1 MAFGGGLES
10 LNFTQTLLCPVIHE
24 WVFTRERRNLVLLI
38 QNHYYG
44 ALRATPQLAPA
55 PQGRGLTLTPVS
67 PVSLAYP
74 QMFKATYQFNK
85 TASTKWSLHLFDI
98 DAIRV
103 KPIFIQI
110 RHALT

>member
-74 QMFKATYQFNK
+74 QMFTGPHVATYQCKKQLDN
-85 TASTKWSLHLFDI
+85 TKWSLQL
-98 DAIRV
+98 
-103 KPIFIQI
+103 
-110 RHALT
+110 